1 MDNKTLP
8 FSRGPN
14 WQQHY
19 QQLQIVSILP
29 GEFLTLTKNIPL
41 EWSVVSFLCC

>member
-29 GEFLTLTKNIPL
+29 GEFLTL
-41 EWSVVSFLCC
+41 S